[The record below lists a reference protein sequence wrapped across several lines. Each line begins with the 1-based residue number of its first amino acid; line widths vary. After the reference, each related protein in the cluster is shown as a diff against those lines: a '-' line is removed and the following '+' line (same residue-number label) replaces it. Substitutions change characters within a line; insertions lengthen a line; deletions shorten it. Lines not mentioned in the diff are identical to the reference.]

1 MSMAIKISATQNI
14 ISQERPSKTWLA
26 WLYNR
31 LIETIAHIGLWG
43 SLAAFVAAIVLIMSR
58 FTDAIPPDLSAW
70 FRHLQP

>member
-1 MSMAIKISATQNI
+1 LIVPAPKEYDPTLLPLRSM
-14 ISQERPSKTWLA
+14 
-26 WLYNR
+26 YNR